1 MQVLNLAV
9 NHYCEMPHATSTD
22 VTSWSTLEWDSTAAT
37 GADLKAKVGLFHWDV
52 SCIHEICALFVEED
66 PACSILAT
74 EGVSGTAIGIDW
86 SKKMKE
92 DGFYQ
97 ISFSRADEGLVD
109 NAVTFYDEYTPYN
122 TDLVC
127 FYYYAPATTNYLLL
141 KSKNLCYYT
150 TALTFADM
158 DGDLTG
164 DDCVP
169 CYTSTCTSSY
179 QLDDTTY
186 LYHSLTDAC
195 PTDVYGLKLF
205 VYN

>member
-22 VTSWSTLEWDSTAAT
+22 VTSWSALEWDSTAAT

-52 SCIHEICALFVEED
+52 SCIHEICALFLEED
-66 PACSILAT
+66 PACSILAA
-74 EGVSGTAIGIDW
+74 EAVSGTAIGIDW

-92 DGFYQ
+92 NGFYQ

-109 NAVTFYDEYTPYN
+109 NAVTFYDQYTKYN
-122 TDLVC
+122 TDAVC
-127 FYYYAPATTNYLLL
+127 FYYYAPATTNALFL
-141 KSKNLCYYT
+141 KSKNLCYYST
-150 TALTFADM
+150 PLTFADM

-164 DDCVP
+164 DDCVA
-169 CYTSTCTSSY
+169 CYISTCTSSY
-179 QLDDTTY
+179 TLDDGTY
-186 LYHSLTDAC
+186 PDHPVTDVC